1 VDVLRAASGGC
12 RGQASISF
20 LATLPLLIAAAAV
33 LAQIAMVGYSLWSA
47 AGAARAGARAE
58 LIGAPVG
65 PAARAALPGRL
76 ASGSSVERGRGPE
89 GVVVEVRPPRL
100 LPWLPVPAVAG
111 SARLD
116 PEPGDGAGDG

>member
-1 VDVLRAASGGC
+1 MEVGGGTSDC
-12 RGQASISF
+12 RGQASVSF

-33 LAQIAMVGYSLWSA
+33 LAQVAVVGYSLWSA

-58 LIGAPVG
+58 LVGAPVG

-76 ASGSSVERGRGPE
+76 AVGSSVERGRGPE

-100 LPWLPVPAVAG
+100 LPWLPAPAVTG

-116 PEPGDGAGDG
+116 PEPIDRSRDG

>member
-1 VDVLRAASGGC
+1 VEVGAGTADC
-12 RGQASISF
+12 RGQASVSF

-33 LAQIAMVGYSLWSA
+33 LAQVAVIGYSLWSA

-58 LIGAPVG
+58 LVGAPLE

-76 ASGSSVERGRGPE
+76 AAGSSVARRPGSE
-89 GVVVEVRPPRL
+89 GVVVEVLPPRL
-100 LPWLPVPAVAG
+100 LPWLPVPTVAG

-116 PEPGDGAGDG
+116 PAPEGIGRDG

>member
-1 VDVLRAASGGC
+1 MEVRGERWDC
-12 RGQASISF
+12 RGQASVSF

-33 LAQIAMVGYSLWSA
+33 LAQVALVGYSLWSA

-76 ASGSSVERGRGPE
+76 AAGSSIERGRGSD
-89 GVVVEVRPPRL
+89 GVAVEVRPPRL
-100 LPWLPVPAVAG
+100 LPWLPAPAVTG
-111 SARLD
+111 RARLD
-116 PEPGDGAGDG
+116 PEPTDRGRDG